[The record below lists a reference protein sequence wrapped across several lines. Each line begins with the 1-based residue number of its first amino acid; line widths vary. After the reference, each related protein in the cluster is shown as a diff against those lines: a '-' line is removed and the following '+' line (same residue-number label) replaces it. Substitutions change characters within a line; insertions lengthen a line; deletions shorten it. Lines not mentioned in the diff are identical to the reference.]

1 MKRKRKNACPSPLLD
16 DSPKRTKVHAQ
27 RKFAQGSNVNSPVIT
42 PIRELEAESPKL
54 EDLPEP
60 VELLP
65 IKRPNTE
72 DFLTFL
78 CFRGTPVLPANLN
91 FFNTASIVDTNGQVH
106 EIKSETSLKHG
117 PIDVAKCGTSSE
129 KPFVAF
135 GVRKRADP
143 VVISRQMDRKRR
155 HALALQALRRKYQE
169 QKMAKIRALTIS
181 KLSEKVT
188 NKTLVRTNTV
198 SKTETITKKNST
210 LQKTKV
216 VATKHIKVTTLKTT
230 LKPKMNKMKQNMC
243 LRSFRGRFIQ
253 QELPFRKKMG
263 QNKRIVRNAREKRTV
278 IRKRNK
284 DAQEKAT
291 LPGTSKQS
299 DTPVSQPIRRKLVK
313 QIVTPSSDGSR
324 LTRSSLTN
332 TKSEIM
338 RKQIKCI
345 LIPNRTNNPLIKAR
359 PRALR
364 LTTVKKSVLS
374 RRKSNSLKTKQRMRA
389 AQKQHNVV
397 CETSEKTEET
407 KLRRSPLTNKIESKQ
422 VEKKDIKETISKNV
436 DTRRINRNTDI
447 KKDFKKVV
455 DIKKENS
462 KVSDRDRRQR
472 TRSVDVKKEINK
484 SSTVKTKPTS
494 SVEVKKSSRMSN
506 VIRKNVDILKSANKG
521 TPVVHNKTVKSHT
534 EESSRRSSRNLD
546 TAKKPKTHTQEAVI
560 EDNKSGIDAKGKQLS
575 SKNIKCKN
583 TGLRGKMTLTKSNP
597 LKVLK
602 YKQKMEDRPPDL
614 VKTENKCSEQ
624 YKQEE
629 INNDTVME
637 TKTIQTRIED
647 QPPDVPS
654 VETVKKIIVNI
665 EPIEKINQENE
676 CSDEDPDDKGL
687 VIDED
692 YKENE
697 IDSKQSVS
705 QNEIEDK
712 KVNSEI
718 IPESI
723 EGSNHSK
730 DVHAKQTVTD
740 VDDLN
745 EVEETVDLVV
755 EANVQTVDLENITQS
770 TQDEKIVESSETVP
784 VPSDVIDELNTVPE
798 SAENHPE
805 HKSSEKE
812 TIEKGQIIDNV
823 TIKTITKRKDK
834 ESVKE
839 SVHTAKDETET
850 IKKTTKTK
858 SSTRKDVKEQHLRTK
873 CEDDVLPR
881 SQRPSRKTK
890 EAAAIYMEILS
901 HKLVNDNQKD
911 DDNVSIDSFPELPNV
926 KKTEQREIEL
936 KAKAKTSKEENKD
949 KLKSK
954 NEDVE
959 NIVDKE
965 DVKNTNAEV
974 VVDDNSTG
982 NEGKSTSKSKHK
994 FTGNDEIIPKT
1005 KNKEGKIGKRKP
1017 IPDNLVESDDT
1028 IESKMIKSDAEKQT
1042 STTDVKNTNAE
1053 VVVDDNSTGNEGKNT
1068 SKAKHKFTGNDEVI
1082 PKTKNKESKIGKRK
1096 TLPDNLVE
1104 SDDTVES
1111 KIIKSVAE
1119 KQTSTT
1125 DVKNTNAEVVVDDNS
1140 TGNEG
1145 KSASKAKHK
1154 FTGNDEVIPKTK
1166 NKEGKIGKRKPIPD
1180 NLVESDDTVESKM
1193 IKSDAEKQTSTTDV
1207 KNTNAEVVVDDNST
1221 GNEGKSA
1228 SKAKHKFTSNDEV
1241 IQKIKNKEGKIGKRK
1256 TIPDNLVESDDTVES
1271 KIMKSD
1277 AEKQTSTTDEVH
1289 VVLEACGILQ
1299 QSESSVEKDSVVE
1312 ELKSES
1318 NKEVM
1323 PDQPVKLTRPK
1334 IEKSECMESPKA
1346 AIEEAKVVE
1355 ISEDTENKEIID
1367 EDLKQKLR
1375 QVEYTDNVD
1384 LVVENVTPKLKTFEQ
1399 KETTDLVEMS
1409 VVVQEPT
1416 PKLKKSEQKVKIET
1430 VVVHTKTKLKTTH
1443 QTETPD
1449 KLSEH
1454 TQPKTRKVD
1463 QIETS
1468 EPVTN
1473 DLPSKLKK
1481 SHTNNAEVSAE
1492 TKDKLMDKEKIV
1504 SKPTAINESPK
1515 RKSRKSDAP
1524 TRRSDPLKV
1533 SETTEESKPRRFTRH
1548 SLHAT
1553 RSEDCDSD
1561 ESFHIDVKVPR
1572 KKKNTRSRG
1581 SQRSAKGTK
1590 QLEMSSSD
1598 SDRSTTSDVNTPTSA
1613 SKGKHKKFTK
1623 TKPVRKLDTVD
1634 NTRENMDTDEEEVLI
1649 PKGDEPSQKSLPKEE
1664 KPKDNAKDTGKSK
1677 KTQNRTEKLKSSKS
1691 PDIESTKV
1699 EPKPKRECAKLPQNY
1714 LPMLSSS
1721 DEDEIFHG
1729 FDEKTAKNT
1738 KSCETSCGHAPPL
1751 LDLLNKDLGRRFG
1764 KEKVNMS
1771 KEQIEKWLKDAALAG
1786 SSLKKENDEML
1797 KFGERIPT
1805 ETNMEIAGAI
1815 DTEKLKQSLSE
1826 LSHFRKPSIKQDSGK
1841 GTNKDESE
1849 GTLEAEDSK
1858 QFYVPQKPTAKSTT
1872 SKAQNKPL
1880 FKSKSSEKL
1889 LDIDEFK
1896 YKIPSSPSA
1905 SSSSSAK
1912 LYKRQ
1917 PHKQKTKAADSI
1929 SPVYVSDF
1937 PKPTEPAKLVEA
1949 PVFHP
1954 TEQEFQDPLEYI
1966 ERIRHKAEQF
1976 GICKIVPPSNFKPEC
1991 KVTDDMRFTA
2001 YNQYVNKMLYRWGPN
2016 YKEFVAIKKY
2026 LETQS
2031 IALNHPPWI
2040 GGMEIDLPRLY
2051 QTVQSLGGLRDV
2063 IEKKK
2068 WSKVSDIMKIPK
2080 SAQDRVTKLD
2090 DIYCKYLLPYDIL
2103 SPAEREKLFDEVES
2117 EWVKKES
2124 RKLTKTQGQKNDD
2137 AEDNTQETEADVED
2151 FESEECTTKGRN
2163 MALNA
2168 FYRIA
2173 RNTMSMYFKT
2183 NDPLPQEV
2191 EQEYWKYVSMRQN
2204 HICVHSGSI
2213 DCGNW
2218 GYGFAVSKNSP
2229 FARHPWNLKVLT
2241 NNGGSVLRS
2250 LGPLMG
2256 VTVPTLHVGMVFSAC
2271 CWYRDPHGLPWIE
2284 YLHTGGSK
2292 IWYGIPNSMG
2302 EHFHS
2307 ALNNLVP
2314 SYCKDKELWLPSDT
2328 VMVPP
2333 NLLVENQVSLCH
2345 AVQEPGQYVIVFPK
2359 SFTSSIST
2367 GYVVSE
2373 SVYFAPIYWLKT
2385 ARSLFDALRKSNEP
2399 AMFSFDRLLINVVND
2414 PKCNIEI
2421 VRQALPLAQELS
2433 CKEIEK
2439 RDKLYTFGEIIREKL
2454 PIPEVNRGKKKK
2466 FQQGD
2471 EGDYE
2476 CDICRSS
2483 LFLSMIFDMVEGI
2496 TYCLDHGTELIEKK
2510 DLNLANC
2517 KFMFT
2522 YDDQEL
2528 KELPD
2533 KVKTLI
2539 DTRHQKKVPNKFAG
2553 LPTLLG
2559 K

>member
-54 EDLPEP
+54 EGLPEP

-117 PIDVAKCGTSSE
+117 PIDIAKCGTSSE

-230 LKPKMNKMKQNMC
+230 LKPKMKQNMC

-263 QNKRIVRNAREKRTV
+263 QNKRIVRNAGEKRTV

-284 DAQEKAT
+284 DTQEKAT

-299 DTPVSQPIRRKLVK
+299 ENPVSQPIRRKLIK
-313 QIVTPSSDGSR
+313 KIVTPSSDGSR
-324 LTRSSLTN
+324 FTRSSLTN

-338 RKQIKCI
+338 RKQIKRI
-345 LIPNRTNNPLIKAR
+345 LIPNRNNNPLIKTR
-359 PRALR
+359 PRSLR

-389 AQKQHNVV
+389 AQRQHNVV
-397 CETSEKTEET
+397 CETTEKTEEI

-436 DTRRINRNTDI
+436 DSRRINRNTDI

-484 SSTVKTKPTS
+484 SSNVKKKPTS
-494 SVEVKKSSRMSN
+494 SVEVKKSSRISN
-506 VIRKNVDILKSANKG
+506 VIRKNVDILKSANKT

-546 TAKKPKTHTQEAVI
+546 NAKKPKTHTQEAVI
-560 EDNKSGIDAKGKQLS
+560 EDNKTGNDEKGKKLS
-575 SKNIKCKN
+575 AKNIKCKN
-583 TGLRGKMTLTKSNP
+583 PGLRGKMTLTKSNP

-602 YKQKMEDRPPDL
+602 YKQKMDDQPPDL
-614 VKTENKCSEQ
+614 VKTENKCSEK

-629 INNDTVME
+629 INNDTVIE

-647 QPPDVPS
+647 QPSDVPS
-654 VETVKKIIVNI
+654 VETVNKHIVNI

-676 CSDEDPDDKGL
+676 CSDEDPDEKGL

-712 KVNSEI
+712 KVNSESI
-718 IPESI
+718 DSI
-723 EGSNHSK
+723 ESSEHSK
-730 DVHAKQTVTD
+730 DIDAQTAVKH

-745 EVEETVDLVV
+745 HVEETVDLVI
-755 EANVQTVDLENITQS
+755 EIDVQTVDIINIS
-770 TQDEKIVESSETVP
+770 ESKQDEQKVESSESVGESSN
-784 VPSDVIDELNTVPE
+784 VVDESNTLPE
-798 SAENHPE
+798 CAENDRE
-805 HKSSEKE
+805 HKSSDKETKEKE
-812 TIEKGQIIDNV
+812 QIIDNV
-823 TIKTITKRKDK
+823 TIKSVTKRKDK

-839 SVHTAKDETET
+839 SIHTAKDDIET

-858 SSTRKDVKEQHLRTK
+858 SSTRKDVKEQHLRAK
-873 CEDDVLPR
+873 CEDDNVLPR

-936 KAKAKTSKEENKD
+936 KAKAKTSKDENKD
-949 KLKSK
+949 KLRSK

-959 NIVDKE
+959 NIIDKE
-965 DVKNTNAEV
+965 DVKNTNAELV
-974 VVDDNSTG
+974 EDDNW
-982 NEGKSTSKSKHK
+982 
-994 FTGNDEIIPKT
+994 NDEVIPKT
-1005 KNKEGKIGKRKP
+1005 KSKEGKIGKRKI
-1017 IPDNLVESDDT
+1017 IPDNLIDSDET
-1028 IESKMIKSDAEKQT
+1028 VKSKIKSDTEKQT
-1042 STTDVKNTNAE
+1042 STTEVQIVLNAC
-1053 VVVDDNSTGNEGKNT
+1053 D
-1068 SKAKHKFTGNDEVI
+1068 
-1082 PKTKNKESKIGKRK
+1082 
-1096 TLPDNLVE
+1096 
-1104 SDDTVES
+1104 
-1111 KIIKSVAE
+1111 
-1119 KQTSTT
+1119 
-1125 DVKNTNAEVVVDDNS
+1125 
-1140 TGNEG
+1140 
-1145 KSASKAKHK
+1145 
-1154 FTGNDEVIPKTK
+1154 
-1166 NKEGKIGKRKPIPD
+1166 
-1180 NLVESDDTVESKM
+1180 
-1193 IKSDAEKQTSTTDV
+1193 
-1207 KNTNAEVVVDDNST
+1207 
-1221 GNEGKSA
+1221 
-1228 SKAKHKFTSNDEV
+1228 
-1241 IQKIKNKEGKIGKRK
+1241 
-1256 TIPDNLVESDDTVES
+1256 
-1271 KIMKSD
+1271 
-1277 AEKQTSTTDEVH
+1277 
-1289 VVLEACGILQ
+1289 ILQ
-1299 QSESSVEKDSVVE
+1299 QSKSSVEKDNVVE
-1312 ELKSES
+1312 ELKSEL
-1318 NKEVM
+1318 NKEVI
-1323 PDQPVKLTRPK
+1323 PDQPEVKLTRPK
-1334 IEKSECMESPKA
+1334 IEKSECTESTKP
-1346 AIEEAKVVE
+1346 AIEEPKVLK
-1355 ISEDTENKEIID
+1355 ISEHAENKEIIE
-1367 EDLKQKLR
+1367 EDITQKLR
-1375 QVEYTDNVD
+1375 KAEQTDNVVI
-1384 LVVENVTPKLKTFEQ
+1384 VVEDSMSKLKTSEE
-1399 KETTDLVEMS
+1399 KEKTDVVAMP

-1430 VVVHTKTKLKTTH
+1430 DAAHAKLKLKTTD

-1449 KLSEH
+1449 KLSEQ
-1454 TQPKTRKVD
+1454 TQPKTRKID

-1468 EPVTN
+1468 GPVIK

-1481 SHTNNAEVSAE
+1481 SRTNNSEVSAE
-1492 TKDKLMDKEKIV
+1492 TKDNLMDKDKIV
-1504 SKPTAINESPK
+1504 SKPTEINESPK
-1515 RKSRKSDAP
+1515 KKSRKTDVP
-1524 TRRSDPLKV
+1524 MRKSDPPKV
-1533 SETTEESKPRRFTRH
+1533 SETTEESKTRRFTRH

-1598 SDRSTTSDVNTPTSA
+1598 SDRSTTSDINTPTSA
-1613 SKGKHKKFTK
+1613 SKSKYRKFTK
-1623 TKPVRKLDTVD
+1623 TKPARKLDTVE
-1634 NTRENMDTDEEEVLI
+1634 NTRENMDTDEEKVPV
-1649 PKGDEPSQKSLPKEE
+1649 PKNDEPSQKSLPKEE
-1664 KPKDNAKDTGKSK
+1664 KPKDNAKDTGKLK
-1677 KTQNRTEKLKSSKS
+1677 KSQNRVDKLKSNKS
-1691 PDIESTKV
+1691 PEPESTKV

-1805 ETNMEIAGAI
+1805 ETNMELAGAI

-1826 LSHFRKPSIKQDSGK
+1826 LSSSKHEVNDSKSDSAKSTPIKTDISKLSDSGKPQLDRKLIFRKSKTDSAPNLNAFSPENESSVYAFGEENDEAISTPFRRPSRRPSSTATSKSEDESCKHDESSKSSHFRKPSIKQDTPK

-1872 SKAQNKPL
+1872 SKAQNKQL

-1917 PHKQKTKAADSI
+1917 PQKQKTKAADAI

-1937 PKPTEPAKLVEA
+1937 PKHTEPAKLVEA

-1954 TEQEFQDPLEYI
+1954 TDQEFQDPLEYI

-2051 QTVQSLGGLRDV
+2051 QTVQSLGGLREV

-2103 SPAEREKLFDEVES
+2103 SPDSLKS
-2117 EWVKKES
+2117 S
-2124 RKLTKTQGQKNDD
+2124 SG
-2137 AEDNTQETEADVED
+2137 
-2151 FESEECTTKGRN
+2151 
-2163 MALNA
+2163 
-2168 FYRIA
+2168 
-2173 RNTMSMYFKT
+2173 
-2183 NDPLPQEV
+2183 
-2191 EQEYWKYVSMRQN
+2191 
-2204 HICVHSGSI
+2204 VH
-2213 DCGNW
+2213 
-2218 GYGFAVSKNSP
+2218 
-2229 FARHPWNLKVLT
+2229 
-2241 NNGGSVLRS
+2241 
-2250 LGPLMG
+2250 
-2256 VTVPTLHVGMVFSAC
+2256 
-2271 CWYRDPHGLPWIE
+2271 
-2284 YLHTGGSK
+2284 
-2292 IWYGIPNSMG
+2292 
-2302 EHFHS
+2302 
-2307 ALNNLVP
+2307 
-2314 SYCKDKELWLPSDT
+2314 
-2328 VMVPP
+2328 
-2333 NLLVENQVSLCH
+2333 
-2345 AVQEPGQYVIVFPK
+2345 
-2359 SFTSSIST
+2359 
-2367 GYVVSE
+2367 
-2373 SVYFAPIYWLKT
+2373 
-2385 ARSLFDALRKSNEP
+2385 
-2399 AMFSFDRLLINVVND
+2399 
-2414 PKCNIEI
+2414 
-2421 VRQALPLAQELS
+2421 
-2433 CKEIEK
+2433 
-2439 RDKLYTFGEIIREKL
+2439 
-2454 PIPEVNRGKKKK
+2454 
-2466 FQQGD
+2466 
-2471 EGDYE
+2471 
-2476 CDICRSS
+2476 
-2483 LFLSMIFDMVEGI
+2483 
-2496 TYCLDHGTELIEKK
+2496 
-2510 DLNLANC
+2510 
-2517 KFMFT
+2517 
-2522 YDDQEL
+2522 
-2528 KELPD
+2528 
-2533 KVKTLI
+2533 
-2539 DTRHQKKVPNKFAG
+2539 
-2553 LPTLLG
+2553 
-2559 K
+2559 